1 MDDDYKKT
9 IYVMLEQLDSD
20 KDYKFLKQLYT
31 IVKRHLEKKGKHQ
44 LSFF

>member
-31 IVKRHLEKKGKHQ
+31 IVKRHLEKKGKH
-44 LSFF
+44 